1 MRGIMRVLQS
11 PMELIEIRNVLSPQV
26 IVSIPEEFALKQ
38 KKKNQLNKDKRS
50 PYLYDPSV

>member
-11 PMELIEIRNVLSPQV
+11 LMELIEIRNVLSPQV
-26 IVSIPEEFALKQ
+26 IVSMPEEFALKQ
-38 KKKNQLNKDKRS
+38 KQKKQLNKDKRS

>member
-1 MRGIMRVLQS
+1 MRVLQS

-26 IVSIPEEFALKQ
+26 IVSMPEEFALKKN
-38 KKKNQLNKDKRS
+38 KKKKQLNKDKRS

>member
-1 MRGIMRVLQS
+1 MRVLQS
-11 PMELIEIRNVLSPQV
+11 LIELIEIRNVLSPQV

>member
-11 PMELIEIRNVLSPQV
+11 LIELIEIRNVLSPQV

-38 KKKNQLNKDKRS
+38 KKNQLNKDKRS